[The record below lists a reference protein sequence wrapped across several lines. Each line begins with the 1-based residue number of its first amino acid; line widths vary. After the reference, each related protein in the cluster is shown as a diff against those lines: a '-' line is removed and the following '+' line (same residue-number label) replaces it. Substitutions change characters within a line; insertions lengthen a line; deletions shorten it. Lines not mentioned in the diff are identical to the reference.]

1 VPKKVVFFQ
10 PAQAGGPP
18 VQVNPGALNQPLNVS
33 PNAFMALRYQV
44 MAVFADGAQSPL
56 SPIVQVQFQ

>member
-1 VPKKVVFFQ
+1 
-10 PAQAGGPP
+10 
-18 VQVNPGALNQPLNVS
+18 
-33 PNAFMALRYQV
+33 MALRYQV